1 MALYDPP
8 ASINDFGRRPAIE
21 QQLRTEWDATV
32 RSFIAE
38 TKSGSNG
45 PVSGLFFDQLADT
58 SGVPDPA
65 PAGVPWNGFP
75 QLLTNWFAT
84 QPVPNQEKLANSA
97 AESLVTTSSLFG
109 FFKKDGSQYVPI
121 PITYRRQDEY
131 CEWHV
136 TKSGNAITRMS
147 FTCEP
152 PEYWSYLAD
161 KDLTLVLELYQE
173 LLHDASIQKDAL
185 CWPDDVYSAPGA
197 NGSREIL
204 YRRGA
209 YNPWNEWNTTK
220 GVVHLTHWANSL
232 AAEVQLASD
241 GSLGWNQPPGG
252 VDPHRLICCA
262 GFGGV
267 NRSSDP
273 KIGASVFSLARQGLS
288 IALANPIGLYMQRFE
303 LAGLRDPGGARI
315 ADAVT
320 WVRRSA
326 NGQNVLRFEV
336 APPAG
341 ANYTLDQCTL
351 DGERLLFG
359 GQIARLVTMSLFA
372 IAKQIPGA
380 VATPAG
386 QCSSSC
392 CPYPTNGQFFGSFR
406 NDGKPCN
413 QRSAQEWA
421 RNLRDVA
428 DLAPHPLMPMTAM
441 VKEHADVPL
450 STIFTR
456 IRGRSLEM

>member
-8 ASINDFGRRPAIE
+8 AAINDFGRRPAIE
-21 QQLRTEWDATV
+21 QQLRTGWDKNV
-32 RSFIAE
+32 RSFIAA
-38 TKSGSNG
+38 TKD
-45 PVSGLFFDQLADT
+45 PATATVSGLFFDQQADT

-65 PAGVPWNGFP
+65 PAGVPWSAFP
-75 QLLTNWFAT
+75 QILTNWFST
-84 QPVPNQEKLANSA
+84 QPVPNQEKLANNA
-97 AESLVTTSSLFG
+97 AESPVTTTSLFG
-109 FFKKDGSQYVPI
+109 FFKKTGSQYLPI

-152 PEYWSYLAD
+152 PEYWSYLASV
-161 KDLTLVLELYQE
+161 DLTLVVELYHE
-173 LLHDASIQKDAL
+173 LLHDTSIQKSAL
-185 CWPDDVYSAPGA
+185 CWPHDVYSAPDAQGH
-197 NGSREIL
+197 REIL
-204 YRRGA
+204 YHHGD

-241 GSLGWNQPPGG
+241 GSLAYPQPAGG

-273 KIGASVFSLARQGLS
+273 KIGAAVFSLARQGLS
-288 IALANPIGLYMQRFE
+288 IALANPIGLYMQRFQ
-303 LAGLRDPGGARI
+303 LTGLRAPGGAAI
-315 ADAVT
+315 PNAVT
-320 WVRRSA
+320 FVRQSA

-380 VATPAG
+380 VPTAVG
-386 QCSSSC
+386 QCSSTC
-392 CPYPTNGQFFGSFR
+392 CPYPTNGQFFGTFR
-406 NDGKPCN
+406 NDGKPCD
-413 QRSAQEWA
+413 QRSSREWA
-421 RNLRDVA
+421 SNLRDLT
-428 DLAPHPLMPMTAM
+428 DLEPHPLMPKTVMLR
-441 VKEHADVPL
+441 EHAQVAP
-450 STIFTR
+450 STIVPK
-456 IRGRSLEM
+456 IRGRALAL

>member
-21 QQLRTEWDATV
+21 QQLRTGWDATV
-32 RSFIAE
+32 RGFIAE

-45 PVSGLFFDQLADT
+45 AVSGLFFDQLADT

-65 PAGVPWNGFP
+65 PAGVPWNAFP

-84 QPVPNQEKLANSA
+84 QPVANQEKLANSA
-97 AESLVTTSSLFG
+97 AETPVTTDSLFG

-121 PITYRRQDEY
+121 PVTYRRQDEY

-152 PEYWSYLAD
+152 PEYWSYLAEQ
-161 KDLTLVLELYQE
+161 DLTLLVELYQE
-173 LLHDASIQKDAL
+173 LLHDTSIQKDAL
-185 CWPDDVYSAPGA
+185 CWPHDVYSAPGA
-197 NGSREIL
+197 GGRREIL

-209 YNPWNEWNTTK
+209 YNPWNEWNTTR

-241 GSLGWNQPPGG
+241 GSLGWTQPAGG

-303 LAGLRDPGGARI
+303 LAGLRDPAGARI
-315 ADAVT
+315 SNAVT
-320 WVRRSA
+320 FVRHSA

-351 DGERLLFG
+351 DGEHLLFG
-359 GQIARLVTMSLFA
+359 GQIARRVTMSLFA

-380 VATPAG
+380 VATPIG
-386 QCSSSC
+386 QCSSTC
-392 CPYPTNGQFFGSFR
+392 CPYPTNGQFFGSFG
-406 NDGKPCN
+406 NDGKPCTE
-413 QRSAQEWA
+413 RSAQEWA
-421 RNLRDVA
+421 RNLRDIA
-428 DLAPHPLMPMTAM
+428 DLPPQPLMDRMVV
-441 VKEHADVPL
+441 VKEHADVPPAAVPA
-450 STIFTR
+450 R
-456 IRGRSLEM
+456 IRGRSLEL

>member
-21 QQLRTEWDATV
+21 PQLRTGWDATV
-32 RSFIAE
+32 RDFIAQ

-45 PVSGLFFDQLADT
+45 PASGLFFDQLADT

-65 PAGVPWNGFP
+65 PAGVPWNAFP

-84 QPVPNQEKLANSA
+84 QPVPNQEKLANNA
-97 AESLVTTSSLFG
+97 AETPVTTSTLFG

-121 PITYRRQDEY
+121 PVTYRRQDEY

-136 TKSGNAITRMS
+136 TKSGNAIARMS

-161 KDLTLVLELYQE
+161 KDLTLVVELYQE
-173 LLHDASIQKDAL
+173 LLHDTSIRKDAL
-185 CWPDDVYSAPGA
+185 CWPDDVYSAPGE
-197 NGSREIL
+197 NGRREIL

-241 GSLGWNQPPGG
+241 GSLGWNQPAGG

-262 GFGGV
+262 GFGGL

-288 IALANPIGLYMQRFE
+288 IALANPIGLYMQRFD

-315 ADAVT
+315 PNAVT
-320 WVRRSA
+320 FVRHSA
-326 NGQNVLRFEV
+326 NGQNVLRFEI

-351 DGERLLFG
+351 DGEHLLFG

-380 VATPAG
+380 AATPAG
-386 QCSSSC
+386 PCASTC

-413 QRSAQEWA
+413 QRSSQEWV
-421 RNLRDVA
+421 RNLRDID
-428 DLAPHPLMPMTAM
+428 DLAPHPLMPKTAM
-441 VKEHADVPL
+441 IREHADARS
-450 STIFTR
+450 STIFAK
-456 IRGRSLEM
+456 IRGRSLEL